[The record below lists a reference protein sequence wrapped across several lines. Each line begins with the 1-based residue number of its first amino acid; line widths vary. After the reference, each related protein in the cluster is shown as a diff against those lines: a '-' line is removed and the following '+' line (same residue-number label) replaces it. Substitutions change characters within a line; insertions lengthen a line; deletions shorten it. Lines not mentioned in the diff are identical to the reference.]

1 MFDEQFVIGLY
12 SSCCSGTSKAVR
24 SIIFVNY
31 ATNVKVFFINVFVR
45 DNSKC
50 RKQLVTWS
58 QTGVCRHR

>member
-50 RKQLVTWS
+50 RKQLVT
-58 QTGVCRHR
+58 